1 MTMDDTHPRDE
12 SAEGPRTEPDRGV
25 PPAPG
30 KKAGGRMIWWMVAV
44 VLAFLAG
51 FGWQAYRAHTIQGQL
66 EQTEQELAVERLRV
80 GLAQAAV
87 AAQSGDFEGAR
98 QQMSDFFTAM
108 QGRLGELPEDVRT
121 VGEEMLRDR
130 DPVITALSRAD
141 PRSADTLYA
150 MLQRFRISL
159 GDSPVPLVPGADTT
173 GAAPAG

>member
-1 MTMDDTHPRDE
+1 MDEMHPRDGSTE
-12 SAEGPRTEPDRGV
+12 APRTEPDRT
-25 PPAPG
+25 PPPPRG
-30 KKAGGRMIWWMVAV
+30 KQRGSKLLWWVLAV

-51 FGWQAYRAHTIQGQL
+51 FGWQFYRATTIEGQL
-66 EQTEQELAVERLRV
+66 ERTEQELAVERLRV

-87 AAQSGDFEGAR
+87 AAQSGDFESAR

-108 QGRLGELPEDVRT
+108 QARLGELPEEVRT

-130 DPVITALSRAD
+130 DQVITALSRSD

-159 GDSPVPLVPGADTT
+159 GDSPVPLVPGSDTA
-173 GAAPAG
+173 GAVPGG